1 MLRINIGCSDSPTEG
16 WENFD
21 CSLALRFSKF
31 YFLIKFLHKLN
42 LVTSWQYR
50 IASFYKKN
58 NIRYANAAKKIP
70 LKDNSVEVIYSSH
83 MIEHLTKSEAK
94 SFLQQ
99 AYRVLNKGGIIRLA
113 VPDLRRKVL
122 EYLEDGDADRF
133 VYETHMW
140 YPEINSFFQKFYI
153 FLTSP
158 RHHLWMYDYKSM
170 SKLLKESG
178 FKNIVSLEPKQ
189 TTIINPG
196 KLNLEE
202 RAWDSFY
209 VEANK

>member
-1 MLRINIGCSDSPTEG
+1 MLRINIGCSESPTEG
-16 WENFD
+16 WLNFD
-21 CSLALRFSKF
+21 CSIGLKFSKF
-31 YFLIKFLHKLN
+31 YFLTKLLYKLN
-42 LVTSWQYR
+42 LITPWQFRVT
-50 IASFYKKN
+50 SFYKKN

-70 LKDNSVEVIYSSH
+70 LEDNSVEVVYSSH

-94 SFLQQ
+94 SFLKQS
-99 AYRVLNKGGIIRLA
+99 YRVLNKGGIIRLA
-113 VPDLRRKVL
+113 VPDLRKKAQ

-158 RHHLWMYDYKSM
+158 RHHLWMYDFNSM
-170 SKLLKESG
+170 SKLLQECG
-178 FKNIVSLEPKQ
+178 FENIVSLKPSE
-189 TTIINPG
+189 TTIPNPG

-202 RAWDSFY
+202 RASDSFY